1 MFCLISFLMV
11 FITII
16 QVESGDLTNW
26 QALIYALYAFSMFY
40 HTSKDYWDYSKYTE
54 KKKGGK

>member
-16 QVESGDLTNW
+16 QLESGDLTNW
-26 QALIYALYAFSMFY
+26 QALIYALYGLLMFY
-40 HTSKDYWDYSKYTE
+40 HTSKDYWDYSKYME